1 MPIRDILPGS
11 GVKQGLFTARP
22 TPRLE
27 YEVADARNNS
37 LTPPGNVSG
46 STHPHLRGNE
56 RNSRSPPS
64 HHYEASYDVR
74 CATPRTNSLPVE
86 GGISAYIPPSAS
98 RTEEST
104 THCETKP
111 PETPKQPRKLSCPVY
126 ANSPYSNSST
136 LPPILLHSRN
146 FTTCSLRSLVA

>member
-1 MPIRDILPGS
+1 MPIWDILPGS

-46 STHPHLRGNE
+46 PTHPHLRGNE

-74 CATPRTNSLPVE
+74 CATPRTNFLPVE

-111 PETPKQPRKLSCPVY
+111 PESFSILERYQTGLRKL
-126 ANSPYSNSST
+126 ALQQLFYSSSY
-136 LPPILLHSRN
+136 PP
-146 FTTCSLRSLVA
+146 TQ

>member
-1 MPIRDILPGS
+1 MPIWDILPVS

-46 STHPHLRGNE
+46 PTHPHLRGNE

-64 HHYEASYDVR
+64 HHYEASYDMR
-74 CATPRTNSLPVE
+74 CATPRTNPPPVE
-86 GGISAYIPPSAS
+86 GRIQVYIPPSAS

-111 PETPKQPRKLSCPVY
+111 PASLDILESLLIGLRNLALQQLF
-126 ANSPYSNSST
+126 YSSSY
-136 LPPILLHSRN
+136 PP
-146 FTTCSLRSLVA
+146 TQ

>member
-46 STHPHLRGNE
+46 PTHPHLRGNE

-74 CATPRTNSLPVE
+74 CATPRTNSPPVE
-86 GGISAYIPPSAS
+86 GRIQVYIPPSAS

-104 THCETKP
+104 THCETNTSKATYRYRP
-111 PETPKQPRKLSCPVY
+111 GCKKGISMGIGDPAVRTTIRPFATHLASGPRESW
-126 ANSPYSNSST
+126 
-136 LPPILLHSRN
+136 
-146 FTTCSLRSLVA
+146 